1 MKDKIQVFDD
11 VVPKQLSDT
20 ALHTFSSDSF
30 TWFWNNATVDP
41 RLKDFPQLV
50 HPFRLNTMQEYPHLD
65 MFDQFRRRAFDTVK
79 GIFERG
85 TEAAG
90 LDAGTIDRIKAN
102 LTWPNRVK
110 MGAAHTDMA
119 PDYYYSMIYYI
130 NDADGD
136 TVFFSQGDS
145 PENEIARVSPKKGR
159 LVVFPSNISH
169 AGECPTHTL
178 RRMVVNYV
186 FTVL

>member
-90 LDAGTIDRIKAN
+90 LIELR
-102 LTWPNRVK
+102 LT
-110 MGAAHTDMA
+110 
-119 PDYYYSMIYYI
+119 
-130 NDADGD
+130 
-136 TVFFSQGDS
+136 
-145 PENEIARVSPKKGR
+145 
-159 LVVFPSNISH
+159 
-169 AGECPTHTL
+169 
-178 RRMVVNYV
+178 
-186 FTVL
+186 